1 MTLAHPSSR
10 LPSKLPSQSTSRSGT
25 VAAALQSLLCLL
37 CLAAAPIGAAAQA
50 AEPRQPGSA
59 IEPLWEL
66 GLGVG
71 GLRLPHYRGSD
82 QSHNL
87 LLPVPYGIYR
97 GKIFRATRE
106 GARAV
111 LVESDRVDVDLSVAA
126 SAPTSSSDNR
136 ARSGMPDLAATVAFG
151 PNLNLTLA
159 RGPTWKFELRVPV
172 LAVYTLQRQAQMIGW
187 TASPVLNLDLRWQGW
202 DVGVQAGPMWASRE
216 YNAHFYDVA
225 PAYATATRAAYR
237 ASAGNAGWRWTAGAS
252 RRYGQLWLG
261 GFVRG
266 DSVAGAA
273 FEPSPLV
280 KQRSALSF
288 GLAMSWIFAVSD
300 VRVAID
306 D

>member
-1 MTLAHPSSR
+1 MTR
-10 LPSKLPSQSTSRSGT
+10 LC
-25 VAAALQSLLCLL
+25 CLL
-37 CLAAAPIGAAAQA
+37 AATLVSTAHAADAVDA
-50 AEPRQPGSA
+50 ATPRSA
-59 IEPLWEL
+59 IQPLWEL

-82 QSHNL
+82 QSHTL
-87 LLPVPYGIYR
+87 LLPVPYAIYR

-111 LVESDRVDVDLSVAA
+111 LLNSERVDIDLSVAA
-126 SAPTSSSDNR
+126 SAPTSSGDNR
-136 ARSGMPDLAATVAFG
+136 ARAGMPDLAPTVAFG

-159 RGPTWKFELRVPV
+159 RGTTWKFDLRLPV
-172 LAVYTLQRQAQMIGW
+172 HAVFTLQRHSQTLGW
-187 TASPVLNLDLRWQGW
+187 TASPVLNLDLVWQGW
-202 DVGVQAGPMWASRE
+202 DVGMQAGPMWASRQ
-216 YNAHFYDVA
+216 YHAYFYDVA
-225 PAYATATRAAYR
+225 PAYASATRAAYS
-237 ASAGNAGWRWTAGAS
+237 APAGNAGWRWTAGAS

-266 DSVAGAA
+266 DSVGGAA

-280 KQRSALSF
+280 KQRNAFSF
-288 GLAMSWIFAVSD
+288 GLAMSWVFAVSD

>member
-1 MTLAHPSSR
+1 MRR
-10 LPSKLPSQSTSRSGT
+10 LYFLLVASLVSTGHAAEAADAASTANAQNTATTADKRS
-25 VAAALQSLLCLL
+25 ALQ
-37 CLAAAPIGAAAQA
+37 
-50 AEPRQPGSA
+50 
-59 IEPLWEL
+59 PLWEL

-87 LLPVPYGIYR
+87 LLPVPYAIYR

-111 LVESDRVDVDLSVAA
+111 LLDSERMDIDLSVAA

-136 ARSGMPDLAATVAFG
+136 ARAGMPDLAPTVAFG

-159 RGPTWKFELRVPV
+159 RGTTWKFDLRLPV
-172 LAVYTLQRQAQMIGW
+172 HAVFTLQRHSQTLGW
-187 TASPVLNLDLRWQGW
+187 TASPVLNLDLVWQGFN
-202 DVGVQAGPMWASRE
+202 VGVQAGPMWASRQ
-216 YNAHFYDVA
+216 YHAYFYDVA
-225 PAYATATRAAYR
+225 PAYATATRAAYS
-237 ASAGNAGWRWTAGAS
+237 APAGNAGWRWTAGAS
-252 RRYGQLWLG
+252 RRYGPLWLG

-266 DSVAGAA
+266 DSVGGAA

-280 KQRSALSF
+280 KRRDAFSF
-288 GLAMSWIFAVSD
+288 GLAMSWVFAVSD
-300 VRVAID
+300 ERVAID

>member
-1 MTLAHPSSR
+1 MKRLCFLLAATLVSTAH
-10 LPSKLPSQSTSRSGT
+10 
-25 VAAALQSLLCLL
+25 AAA
-37 CLAAAPIGAAAQA
+37 AADAAIATSA
-50 AEPRQPGSA
+50 SSTRSA

-82 QSHNL
+82 QSHTL
-87 LLPVPYGIYR
+87 LLPVPYAIYR

-126 SAPTSSSDNR
+126 SAPTSSTDNR
-136 ARSGMPDLAATVAFG
+136 ARSGMPDLAPTVAFG

-172 LAVYTLQRQAQMIGW
+172 HAVYTLQRHAQTLGW

-202 DVGVQAGPMWASRE
+202 DVGLQAGPMWASRQ
-216 YNAHFYDVA
+216 YHAYFYDVA
-225 PAYATATRAAYR
+225 PAYATASRAAYR

-252 RRYGQLWLG
+252 RRYGQLWVG

-280 KQRSALSF
+280 KQRSAFSF
-288 GLAMSWIFAVSD
+288 GLAMSWVFAVSD

>member
-1 MTLAHPSSR
+1 MTLAHQPCRLSSR
-10 LPSKLPSQSTSRSGT
+10 LSRHRSS
-25 VAAALQSLLCLL
+25 VAAVLQRLLCLL
-37 CLAAAPIGAAAQA
+37 GLAAAPFVLSAQA
-50 AEPRQPGSA
+50 AEPGKQGSA
-59 IEPLWEL
+59 NEPLWEF

-87 LLPVPYGIYR
+87 LLPVPYVIYR

-111 LVESDRVDVDLSVAA
+111 LVDSERVDVDLSVAA
-126 SAPTSSSDNR
+126 SAPASSTDNR
-136 ARSGMPDLAATVAFG
+136 ARSGMPDLAPTVAFG

-159 RGPTWKFELRVPV
+159 RGTTWKFELRVPV
-172 LAVYTLQRQAQMIGW
+172 HAVYTLQRHAQTLGW

-202 DVGVQAGPMWASRE
+202 DVGVQAGPMWASRQ
-216 YNAHFYDVA
+216 YHAYFYDVA

-237 ASAGNAGWRWTAGAS
+237 APSGNSGWRWTAGAS

-266 DSVAGAA
+266 DSVGGAA

-280 KQRSALSF
+280 KQRNAFSL
-288 GLAMSWIFAVSD
+288 GLAMSWVFAVSD